1 MSIGLVEEEIVDRNG
16 VNFTKILGLSVPCS
30 FDAMMERAFG
40 QALECRYTSES
51 SITTLSRQALLDA
64 FDHGKTKLEANLH
77 YAAWDKYVRITYLL
91 SREAETGH
99 VLAYVICDDVTDL
112 ERMRGDSFH
121 LDNTN
126 LKRERDALTKERNDL
141 TEERDDLTHR
151 NSALTRAADA
161 VHFILNAG
169 SFVCTYNLQGN
180 TMLGIKYSQ
189 AMRRL
194 YGYSQEGE
202 FPDLWDSWMDCILP
216 EDRSYVENSYFSA
229 VKDYSGQTLYDVTYR
244 ARQKDGAIRWQRAA
258 ASVLRRPDGTPI
270 AGYGLVM
277 DIDEQKRAADLIDA
291 ALEQCDLSGVQVLLV
306 EDNDLNM
313 EIAETFL
320 TDAGASVTKAFNG
333 QQAVYAF
340 SKAPAGTFDIILM
353 DVMMPVMDGY
363 EATRRIR
370 SLNRLDAKTIP
381 IVAMTA
387 NAFAEDV
394 EESRSAG
401 MNEHIS
407 KPLDIGKVKL
417 TIARYIGRKRS

>member
-1 MSIGLVEEEIVDRNG
+1 MSKNMQENRLVEALTRNSLYTFEFDVSIGLVEEELVDRNG

-112 ERMRGDSFH
+112 ERMRGDSLH

-229 VKDYSGQTLYDVTYR
+229 VKDYSG
-244 ARQKDGAIRWQRAA
+244 
-258 ASVLRRPDGTPI
+258 
-270 AGYGLVM
+270 
-277 DIDEQKRAADLIDA
+277 
-291 ALEQCDLSGVQVLLV
+291 
-306 EDNDLNM
+306 
-313 EIAETFL
+313 
-320 TDAGASVTKAFNG
+320 
-333 QQAVYAF
+333 
-340 SKAPAGTFDIILM
+340 
-353 DVMMPVMDGY
+353 
-363 EATRRIR
+363 
-370 SLNRLDAKTIP
+370 
-381 IVAMTA
+381 
-387 NAFAEDV
+387 
-394 EESRSAG
+394 
-401 MNEHIS
+401 
-407 KPLDIGKVKL
+407 
-417 TIARYIGRKRS
+417 